1 MGGSP
6 DSSAVQRGQTAA
18 VIDYIGKYK
27 VLREVGRG
35 ATATVY
41 LAEDPDRDEPVAV
54 KLVQFKDNDIGRW
67 APRIAK
73 LFETEGRVIR
83 LLDHPN
89 IVRVFDHAI
98 ERDQAYI
105 AMEFVDGKT
114 LESFT
119 TFDKLLPIH
128 EVVGIIFKCCLA
140 LDHAFR
146 QGIVHRDIKPANI
159 MVDKAGNVKLTDFGL
174 ALDLNRQGHDDST
187 FIMGVGSPTYMSPE
201 QIKEYPLDQKTDLY
215 SLGVVLYELLTGR
228 LPFTGRNRQQLV
240 YRIINAD
247 PPPVSAVN
255 PNVPEAMDKILKKA
269 LEKDLY
275 SRYKSGAEMAKD
287 LASVRYQILD
297 DTYVAPDSTDFDALR
312 KLSFFRNFADVEVW
326 ETLRISKWREIDA
339 DTVLMR
345 EGDEG
350 KGFGI
355 IIEGECE
362 VSLSGKRLG
371 RLGAGEVIGETTYLN
386 LMDPHRANTVTTLTP
401 ISYLEVNPAALTI
414 ASEDCVDHFRD
425 ALMAA
430 VIRRLAAA
438 NTQLVVNAPAAHLGT
453 KRDRP
458 ALDLELVPL
467 EPSRRTTGF

>member
-1 MGGSP
+1 VVEKGKA
-6 DSSAVQRGQTAA
+6 DA

-27 VLREVGRG
+27 VVREVGRG
-35 ATATVY
+35 ATATVF

-83 LLDHPN
+83 RLDHPN

-105 AMEFVDGKT
+105 AMEFIDGET
-114 LESFT
+114 LEGYT
-119 TFDKLLPIH
+119 TFEKLLPIH
-128 EVVGIIFKCCLA
+128 EVVGIVFKCCLA

-159 MVDKAGNVKLTDFGL
+159 MVDKAGNVKITDFGL

-228 LPFTGRNRQQLV
+228 LPFTGKTRQQLV

-247 PPPVSAVN
+247 PPAVSAVN
-255 PNVPEAMDKILKKA
+255 PNVPEAMDKILKRA

-297 DTYVAPDSTDFDALR
+297 DSYTAPDSTHFDSLR
-312 KLSFFRNFADVEVW
+312 NLPFFRRFADVELW
-326 ETLRISKWREIDA
+326 ETLRISKWRRIDA

-345 EGDEG
+345 EGEEG
-350 KGFGI
+350 LGFGI

-362 VSLSGKRLG
+362 VSLSSKRIG
-371 RLGAGEVIGETTYLN
+371 RLGSGEVIGETTYLN
-386 LMDPHRANTVTTLTP
+386 PTDPCRTNTVTALTP
-401 ISYLEVNPAALTI
+401 ITYLEVNPAALAI

-438 NTQLVVNAPAAHLGT
+438 NAQFLASAPPAHLGN
-453 KRDRP
+453 KLDRP

-467 EPSRRTTGF
+467 DPPRTTGF

>member
-1 MGGSP
+1 
-6 DSSAVQRGQTAA
+6 
-18 VIDYIGKYK
+18 VIERIGKYK

-41 LAEDPDRDEPVAV
+41 LAEDPDRGEPVAV

-83 LLDHPN
+83 RLDHPN

-98 ERDQAYI
+98 EADQAYI
-105 AMEFVDGKT
+105 AMEFIDGET
-114 LESFT
+114 LEHCT
-119 TFDKLLPIH
+119 TFANLLPIH

-146 QGIVHRDIKPANI
+146 QGVVHRDIKPANI

-228 LPFTGRNRQQLV
+228 LPFTGRNRQQLIF
-240 YRIINAD
+240 RIMNAE
-247 PPPVSAVN
+247 PPSVSAVN
-255 PNVPEAMDKILKKA
+255 PNVPEAMDKVIKRA

-297 DTYVAPDSTDFDALR
+297 DSYVAPDSTHFDALR
-312 KLSFFRNFADVEVW
+312 KLPFFRAFNDVEIW
-326 ETLRISKWREIDA
+326 ETLRIAKWRTIEA
-339 DTVLMR
+339 DTVVMR
-345 EGDEG
+345 EGEEG
-350 KGFGI
+350 KAFGI
-355 IIEGECE
+355 IIDGECE
-362 VSLSGKRLG
+362 VSLSGRRLA
-371 RLGAGEVIGETTYLN
+371 RLAAGEVIGETTYLS
-386 LMDPHRANTVTTLTP
+386 LFDPRRTNTVTTLTP
-401 ISYLEVNPAALTI
+401 ITYLDVNPSALGI

-425 ALMAA
+425 ALISA
-430 VIRRLAAA
+430 VIRRLALA
-438 NTQLVVNAPAAHLGT
+438 NTQLVTHAPPAHLGA
-453 KRDRP
+453 KLDRAP
-458 ALDLELVPL
+458 LDLELLPL
-467 EPSRRTTGF
+467 ENQRRSSPERVSGGTRSPKS